1 MVFDRIKKVVCE
13 QLGVSEEDVKL
24 ETTFEELGADS
35 LDLFQVV
42 IELEEEFDI
51 QLEDAENMKSIQ
63 DAVTYVELKNSIRHF
78 KKSLRPKDK
87 SDIFI

>member
-24 ETTFEELGADS
+24 ETTFEALGADS

-63 DAVTYVELKNSIRHF
+63 DAVTYVNSKIA
-78 KKSLRPKDK
+78 
-87 SDIFI
+87 

>member
-13 QLGVSEEDVKL
+13 QLGVSEEEVKL

-63 DAVTYVELKNSIRHF
+63 DAVTYVGSKIA
-78 KKSLRPKDK
+78 
-87 SDIFI
+87 

>member
-1 MVFDRIKKVVCE
+1 MVFDKIKKVVCE
-13 QLGVSEEDVKL
+13 QLGVSEDEVKL

-42 IELEEEFDI
+42 IELEEEFNI

-63 DAVTYVELKNSIRHF
+63 DAVSYVESQIA
-78 KKSLRPKDK
+78 
-87 SDIFI
+87 

>member
-1 MVFDRIKKVVCE
+1 MVFDKIKKVVCE
-13 QLGVSEEDVKL
+13 QLGVSEEEVKL

-42 IELEEEFDI
+42 IELEEEFNI

-63 DAVTYVELKNSIRHF
+63 DAVSYVESQIA
-78 KKSLRPKDK
+78 
-87 SDIFI
+87 

>member
-63 DAVTYVELKNSIRHF
+63 DAVTYVNSKIA
-78 KKSLRPKDK
+78 
-87 SDIFI
+87 

>member
-1 MVFDRIKKVVCE
+1 MIFDRIKKVVCE
-13 QLGVSEEDVKL
+13 QLGVTEDEVKL

-42 IELEEEFDI
+42 IELEEEFSI

-63 DAVTYVELKNSIRHF
+63 DAVTYVESKIA
-78 KKSLRPKDK
+78 
-87 SDIFI
+87 